1 MAVPTQDSQMSF
13 GRASRGLPV
22 WASVLAACMLLAPG
36 RGAFGA
42 GAAVVAPSAAACVAP
57 QDWVGKYPAD
67 AIGPAGARFLD
78 VPCVRAALKS
88 MLSAADYRTFRE
100 RLAVDSPIQLMGR
113 YLVIA
118 RCEAHNC
125 PAHHAMLILD
135 TQGPSV
141 VIGIYRRA
149 SSTASTRW
157 YSNEADPLELPPEI
171 LQRFL
176 RAHSPK

>member
-1 MAVPTQDSQMSF
+1 MSF
-13 GRASRGLPV
+13 CRASRGLPV
-22 WASVLAACMLLAPG
+22 WALVLAACILFAPG
-36 RGAFGA
+36 HGAF
-42 GAAVVAPSAAACVAP
+42 AAEAALGVPSAAVCVAP

-67 AIGPAGARFLD
+67 ATGPAGARFLD
-78 VPCVRAALKS
+78 VPCVRNALKS
-88 MLSAADYRTFRE
+88 MLSASDYRTFRE
-100 RLAVDSPIQLMGR
+100 RLTVDSPIQLMGR

-135 TQGPSV
+135 TQEPGI

-157 YSNEADPLELPPEI
+157 YANEADPLKLPPEI